1 VLRLLETRRV
11 DGLFGDTSFLPV
23 GRLEAWGVDGLF
35 SDTDVLSVCRLESR
49 RINGGSVDTN
59 LFAVARLET
68 GSVFTF
74 SYVKLGIVVTAAM
87 DVNID
92 LSIAERVSK
101 MW

>member
-1 VLRLLETRRV
+1 VSRFLEARRV
-11 DGLFGDTSFLPV
+11 DGLLGDTSFLSV
-23 GRLEAWGVDGLF
+23 ARLEARGVDGLF

-49 RINGGSVDTN
+49 RINGSLVDTN

-74 SYVKLGIVVTAAM
+74 SYVKLGIVGTATM
-87 DVNID
+87 DVDVD

-101 MW
+101 VW

>member
-1 VLRLLETRRV
+1 LLETGRV

-23 GRLEAWGVDGLF
+23 CWLETWGVDGLF

-49 RINGGSVDTN
+49 RINGGSVDTS

-68 GSVFTF
+68 GSVFTL
-74 SYVKLGIVVTAAM
+74 SYVKLGIVVTATM
-87 DVNID
+87 DVNVD

-101 MW
+101 VR

>member
-1 VLRLLETRRV
+1 MRLLKARRV

-23 GRLEAWGVDGLF
+23 GCWLKAWGVDGLF

-49 RINGGSVDTN
+49 RINGSSVETN

-74 SYVKLGIVVTAAM
+74 SYVKLGIVVTATM
-87 DVNID
+87 DVNVD

-101 MW
+101 VW